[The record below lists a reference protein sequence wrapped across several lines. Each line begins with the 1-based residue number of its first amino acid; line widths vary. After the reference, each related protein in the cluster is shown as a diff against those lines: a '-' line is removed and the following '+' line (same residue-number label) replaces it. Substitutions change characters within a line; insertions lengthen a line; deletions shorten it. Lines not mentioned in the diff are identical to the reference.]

1 MPIKKSF
8 AAVLNVVALSAG
20 LLMIAPNAEA
30 RRPVRTQTDYLG
42 DSWNSGIYF
51 PFLEKL
57 ARSPQLQVSSAGADQ
72 QRCDQFYSD
81 INQKRSIK
89 IILGLG
95 YYDDSEG
102 QPFSFNYRDDST
114 GQLMTSNFGMN
125 ATIDIAYVHMYTN
138 MFTRKCHGD
147 LRLCGFKEVSPG
159 VFKKTVKNPQGQ
171 KVEAVIE
178 MRNSSVTTS
187 TALNM
192 GEQAAEQAAKSEA
205 TTRWFFGSIPSADLV
220 IYNGHSRK
228 GGGPDFSPPKLLE
241 NFHVNYPYYV
251 ARTPGLSRLLEALSA
266 PTKPKAL
273 MLMSCNSTLL
283 FSKKIAAVA
292 PMTSFV
298 GTDSVI
304 PGDIPTK
311 GALAGMDSM
320 LRFQCESGFNTALQT
335 TPEIQQHI
343 TPLQFK

>member
-20 LLMIAPNAEA
+20 LLVIAPNAEA

-57 ARSPQLQVSSAGADQ
+57 ARSPQLQQASSGADQ

-114 GQLMTSNFGMN
+114 GQLATSNFGMN

-159 VFKKTVKNPQGQ
+159 DFRKTVKNPQGQ

-192 GEQAAEQAAKSEA
+192 GEQAAERLPARVGSQVGPTQAGVALQL
-205 TTRWFFGSIPSADLV
+205 PLV
-220 IYNGHSRK
+220 VVVVVE
-228 GGGPDFSPPKLLE
+228 PQD
-241 NFHVNYPYYV
+241 V
-251 ARTPGLSRLLEALSA
+251 EALG
-266 PTKPKAL
+266 
-273 MLMSCNSTLL
+273 
-283 FSKKIAAVA
+283 AAA
-292 PMTSFV
+292 HDP
-298 GTDSVI
+298 
-304 PGDIPTK
+304 
-311 GALAGMDSM
+311 SM
-320 LRFQCESGFNTALQT
+320 HRRVRRRSSPA
-335 TPEIQQHI
+335 
-343 TPLQFK
+343 